1 MGLSVPVQAA
11 FGLAIAVAASRPV
24 ALHDGRV
31 KVIEP
36 AAVAPGA
43 WGEVSVTILDRPM
56 PGTPIALSLES
67 DHVVLPDNRLDGD
80 DVVDPQAEQPRL
92 LARVVAPGVPGEYR
106 IRGRVEYVTCTV
118 ERCRPRTA
126 YVEWHLVVRAPSRTR
141 P

>member
-1 MGLSVPVQAA
+1 MGLSVPLHAA

-24 ALHDGRV
+24 ALQDGRV
-31 KVIEP
+31 KIIEP

-43 WGEVSVTILDRPM
+43 WGEVSVTILDRPLR
-56 PGTPIALSLES
+56 GTPIELSLES
-67 DHVVLPDNRLDGD
+67 GEVVLPDNRLDWD

-92 LARVVAPGVPGEYR
+92 LARVVAPGLPGEYR
-106 IRGRVEYVTCTV
+106 VRGRVEYVTCRA

-126 YVEWHLVVRAPSRTR
+126 FVEWRLVVRVAAPAG